1 MNMRGRALPPR
12 RAWFLIYLSPA
23 LLACLAIAGV
33 IYVRQQPRDFG
44 GDHELGEDSYREVMQ
59 LIEEHHVTGVDRDE
73 LIYGALDGMAAVL
86 DRHSRGYDK
95 EEWQE
100 FQRSSEGRRAG
111 IGIFFGT
118 LNGLARTLYVFPGGP
133 AEKSGF
139 RAGDRLCSI
148 DGNKIPQGVKTSFVR
163 DLILGPAGSSI
174 DFEVETWKSSE
185 RRHLKVTRGFYN
197 TPSVVAERIGPE
209 KKIGYIHL
217 KSFKNKSDVEVS
229 LALRRLLKEAN
240 GLEGAVLDL
249 RENLGGS
256 LQAAVGVVG
265 VFMKTD
271 LALVSSYREYS
282 RRYPTKTAPV
292 APDLPLVVLVNQ
304 GSASASEIVAGALQ
318 DYRRAIIV
326 GTNSYGK
333 GVVQKVFPLKTRPAG
348 VKITTAYWLTPS
360 GRVLQRNEDKGGNHV
375 GGIIPDLHVIASR
388 QDMQYL
394 FEYWQRIPL
403 ADDIV
408 RAMQE
413 DENNLKVPEGF
424 VDPQLTV
431 ALQVLAG
438 EPVRKLVAP

>member
-1 MNMRGRALPPR
+1 MAFGRNVLPPK

-33 IYVRQQPRDFG
+33 IYVRQRPREFG

-59 LIEEHHVTGVDRDE
+59 LIEKHHVTGVDRDK

-86 DRHSRGYDK
+86 DRHSRGYDM

-100 FQRSSEGRRAG
+100 FQRSSEGTRAG

-118 LNGLARTLYVFPGGP
+118 IDGLARTLYVFPGGP
-133 AEKSGF
+133 AAKSGF
-139 RAGDRLCSI
+139 QTGDRLCSI
-148 DGNKIPQGVKTSFVR
+148 DGNQIPQGAKTGFVR
-163 DLILGPAGSSI
+163 DLILGAAGTSI
-174 DFEVETWKSSE
+174 DFEVETWDSSE
-185 RRHLKVTRGFYN
+185 RRQLRVVRGFYN
-197 TPSVVAERIGPE
+197 TPSVVADRIGPN

-229 LALRRLLKEAN
+229 LALRRLIKESD
-240 GLEGAVLDL
+240 GLEGAILDL

-265 VFMKTD
+265 AFMKTD
-271 LALVSSYREYS
+271 RVLVSSYREYS
-282 RRYPTKTAPV
+282 RRYPTKVAPV
-292 APDLPLVVLVNQ
+292 AANLPLVVLVNQ

-333 GVVQKVFPLKTRPAG
+333 GVVQKVFPLKSRPAG

-360 GRVLQRNEDKGGNHV
+360 GRVLQRSEDKSGNHV
-375 GGIIPDLHVIASR
+375 GGIIPDLHVTAKR

-403 ADDIV
+403 ADEIV
-408 RAMQE
+408 QAMQG
-413 DENNLKVPEGF
+413 DSNHLKIPDGF

-438 EPVRKLVAP
+438 EPIQKLVAP